1 MRTCEV
7 LSVRE
12 AWMHRHVPMY
22 QHIMSLPAS
31 KTYPRTPLFVRTII
45 QIYILGR
52 AMSRRVPEGRQ
63 PAVKVGQSGI
73 LKNVFP
79 SLTALDAANLT
90 MRSETDLFP

>member
-1 MRTCEV
+1 
-7 LSVRE
+7 
-12 AWMHRHVPMY
+12 MY

-31 KTYPRTPLFVRTII
+31 KTYPRTLSSSAHYHAII

-52 AMSRRVPEGRQ
+52 ATSRRVPEGHQ

-73 LKNVFP
+73 LKDVFP

-90 MRSETDLFP
+90 TRSETDLFP